1 MSKKILIVEDDV
13 LLSDTLAMSLKDEGY
28 ETFQAY
34 DGAEGLSLAEKNM
47 PDLVLC
53 DINMPTMDG
62 ITMLKKIRATSW
74 GENLKFIM
82 LTNFS
87 DEEKVFEVLKN
98 HVFTYLVKS
107 DWELDR
113 IIEKIKEQTAD

>member
-13 LLSDTLAMSLKDEGY
+13 LLSDTLTMALKDEGY
-28 ETFQAY
+28 DVFQAY
-34 DGAEGLSLAEKNM
+34 DGAQGLSLAEKHM
-47 PDLVLC
+47 PDLILC

-62 ITMLKKIRATSW
+62 ITMLRAIRETAW
-74 GENLKFIM
+74 GKNLNFIM

-107 DWELDR
+107 DWELDK
-113 IIEKIKEQTAD
+113 IIEKIKEQVFD